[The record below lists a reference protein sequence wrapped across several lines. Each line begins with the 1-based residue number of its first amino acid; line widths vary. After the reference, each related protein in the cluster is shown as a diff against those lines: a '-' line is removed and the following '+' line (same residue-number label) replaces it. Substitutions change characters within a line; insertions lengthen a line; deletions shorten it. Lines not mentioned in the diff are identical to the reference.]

1 MTYKE
6 LKISIQVMEF
16 NPCQLI
22 KINIY
27 YTYTIYTYI
36 RN

>member
-1 MTYKE
+1 MAYKE
-6 LKISIQVMEF
+6 IKISIQAMEF

-27 YTYTIYTYI
+27 YTYTSCTCI